1 MIDLRNKCILVR
13 TPEENEKLLKEAEKQ
28 GFHWYLKDDCKPLL
42 EQHLPDILR
51 FCKESKA
58 IVYGVRIWSDY
69 AFYEAS
75 ELLGTKEMS
84 AREFAERIA
93 DVSNCCERE
102 CIGCVLDNRNNKCN
116 TDLCNT
122 RNWENNIDELL
133 EIAKVGKGTVPIPE
147 QKAIEDIEKF
157 IENPDRAVVND
168 EFVESLKLA
177 VEKLKEV
184 KQMERLTLEDAI
196 KHAKE
201 VADMNYNDAE
211 KFDSNDSV
219 ENYMK
224 ANCMKCAE
232 EHMQLAEW
240 LEELK
245 SYKELEEQGLL
256 VKLPCPIGT
265 TVWDICGMDIREN
278 VVSGLEY
285 DKGGKWFLWANEN
298 ECLGEL
304 NVLVFLNREEA
315 ENKLEELKNEI

>member
-28 GFHWYLKDDCKPLL
+28 GFHWCLKDDCKPLL

-177 VEKLKEV
+177 VEKLEEV
-184 KQMERLTLEDAI
+184 KQMERLTERYDITPDGESDVWVKQHDYISAARKLCNYED
-196 KHAKE
+196 
-201 VADMNYNDAE
+201 
-211 KFDSNDSV
+211 
-219 ENYMK
+219 
-224 ANCMKCAE
+224 
-232 EHMQLAEW
+232 
-240 LEELK
+240 
-245 SYKELEEQGLL
+245 LEEQGLL
-256 VKLPCPIGT
+256 VRLPCPIGT